1 MRRTRTATFLL
12 LSFAAATRP
21 TTAAAGDDGALVDL
35 TAVAPHIRLDIRYAT
50 PRNFTKTALYS
61 EATCRLRRSVA
72 ARLARVQAALEP
84 RGLGLK
90 VFDCYRPLS
99 VQRKFWALVPDPRYV
114 ADPKKGSRHNRGAAV
129 DLTLVTAAGA
139 DVAMPTDFDD
149 FSVRAHRDY
158 ARLPAEV
165 LANRATLEAAMVREG
180 FVPMPTEWW
189 HFDAP
194 DWQRFPISDE
204 RTKPADDP

>member
-1 MRRTRTATFLL
+1 MAQNRQQSTA
-12 LSFAAATRP
+12 
-21 TTAAAGDDGALVDL
+21 
-35 TAVAPHIRLDIRYAT
+35 
-50 PRNFTKTALYS
+50 RNFTKTVVYS

-72 ARLARVQAALEP
+72 ARLARVQVALEA

-99 VQRKFWALVPDPRYV
+99 VQRKFWTLVPDPRYV
-114 ADPKKGSRHNRGAAV
+114 ADPRKGSRHNRGAAV
-129 DLTLVTAAGA
+129 DLTLVTSDGA
-139 DVAMPTDFDD
+139 DIAMPTDFDD

-158 ARLPAEV
+158 AHLPADA
-165 LANRATLEAAMVREG
+165 LANRATLAAAMVREG

-204 RTKPADDP
+204 PTKPPARR